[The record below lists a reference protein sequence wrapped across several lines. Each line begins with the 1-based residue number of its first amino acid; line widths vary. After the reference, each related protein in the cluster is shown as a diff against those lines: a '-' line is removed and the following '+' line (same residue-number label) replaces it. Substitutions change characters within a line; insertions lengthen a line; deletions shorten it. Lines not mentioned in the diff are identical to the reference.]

1 MRLNKGAF
9 YNCTGLTSV
18 TIGNSVTSIGY
29 QAFSRCSGLTSVTIG
44 NSVTSIGN
52 FAFSGCSGLTS
63 IIVDEGNSKYH
74 SAGNCLI
81 ETATKT
87 LILGCKTSVIPTDG
101 SVTSI
106 GSSAFSGCTGLTS
119 ITIPDSVT
127 SVGSGAFGGTA
138 WYNNQ
143 PDGLVYAGKVAYKYK
158 GTMPSNTSIELKE
171 GTLGIADSAFYGCT
185 GLTSVTIPN
194 SVTSIGDEAFYR
206 CSGLTSVTIGNGVT
220 SIGSSAFS
228 GCTGLTTVNWNAT
241 ECTSAGSYGYPIF
254 HGCSNLAT
262 VNIGDN
268 VKIIPSYAFYE
279 YSGLTSVTIGGKVTS
294 IGEYAF
300 CCSGLTSVTIP
311 DSVTSIG
318 NRAFYGC
325 TGLTSVNI
333 GNSVTS
339 IGDETFCYC
348 TGLTSVTIGN
358 SVTSIGNSA
367 FSGCKGLTS
376 ITIPISVTS
385 IGYAAFS
392 GCSGLKTVFYAGA
405 EEQWKAISI
414 DYGNGYLTRATRIY
428 NSDGVE
434 RTYSFVT
441 NCEQRVDPVTATY
454 LSTLPTVT
462 KEGHHFCGWYDNAE
476 FAGNAIAAP
485 YCSKDKTTLY
495 AKWLTEEE
503 WLASLD
509 GTSFEKAFI
518 AESGKTYDVNIT
530 TGGQIVYFAFTP
542 TTSGSFTIQS
552 IGSGDTYG
560 TLYSSTQ
567 SSLKTSDDDGDGNN
581 FKITYTMTAGTTY
594 YVAVKFYNSSTTG
607 TFKVS
612 FS

>member
-1 MRLNKGAF
+1 MTSIGRGAF
-9 YNCTGLTSV
+9 SDCNGLTSV
-18 TIGNSVTSIGY
+18 TIGSSVTIIANS
-29 QAFSRCSGLTSVTIG
+29 AFYYCSGLT
-44 NSVTSIGN
+44 N
-52 FAFSGCSGLTS
+52 
-63 IIVDEGNSKYH
+63 IIVDEGNTKYH
-74 SAGNCLI
+74 SVENCLI

-106 GSSAFSGCTGLTS
+106 GDSAFRGCSGLTS

-127 SVGSGAFGGTA
+127 SIGWGAFWYCTDLTNITIPDSVTSIGESAFDNTA

-143 PDGLVYAGKVAYKYK
+143 PNGLVYAGKVAYKYK

-220 SIGSSAFS
+220 SIGECAFY
-228 GCTGLTTVNWNAT
+228 GCSGLTTVNWNAT
-241 ECTSAGSYGYPIF
+241 ECTSAGSHGYPIF
-254 HGCSNLAT
+254 QGCSNLAT

-268 VKIIPSYAFYE
+268 VKIIPSYAFYNC
-279 YSGLTSVTIGGKVTS
+279 SGLTSVTIGNSVTS
-294 IGEYAF
+294 IGFSAF
-300 CCSGLTSVTIP
+300 SGCSGLTSVTIP

-318 NRAFYGC
+318 NYAFDDC
-325 TGLTSVNI
+325 TGLTSVTI
-333 GNSVTS
+333 PNSVTS
-339 IGDETFCYC
+339 IGECAFYGCS
-348 TGLTSVTIGN
+348 GLTSVTIGN
-358 SVTSIGNSA
+358 SVTSIGDYA
-367 FSGCKGLTS
+367 F
-376 ITIPISVTS
+376 
-385 IGYAAFS
+385 YN
-392 GCSGLKTVFYAGA
+392 CSGLKKVFYAGT
-405 EEQWKAISI
+405 EEQWKAVSI
-414 DYGNGYLTRATRIY
+414 GSDNGYLTRATRIY

-441 NCEQRVDPVTATY
+441 NCEQSVDPVTATH

-509 GTSFEKAFI
+509 GTSFELAYI
-518 AESGKTYDVNIT
+518 AESGQTYDVTIT

-542 TTSGSFTIQS
+542 TMSGSFTIQS
-552 IGSGDTYG
+552 TGSGDTYG
-560 TLYSSTQ
+560 TLYSSTN
-567 SSLKTSDDDGDGNN
+567 SSLTTNDDGGDGSN